1 MLNCKDHIRL
11 FLLYEYK
18 LGHNATDATR
28 NICHAVAPDAMNTT
42 TAYRWFERFRKGDE
56 SLQDDHRSGR
66 PTQINLGEL
75 KQAIESDPKLSTVNL
90 ASTFGCTDRNI
101 RYIFKRFGYVNKL
114 SGWSP
119 HDLNPNQL
127 QKRIDMCKDLI
138 SLRRTFNWLNNLIT
152 GDEKWVLYVN
162 VQRKR
167 QWLKPGQK
175 PIPTPKAGLHPQK
188 RMLCVWWDVEGVI
201 YWELL
206 PAKTTMTGTRY
217 RNQLQK
223 LAEEMQK
230 KRKGRSKIYFQHD
243 NARPHVADIVN
254 KKLKQ
259 LKWELIKHPP
269 YSPDIAPSDY
279 HLFLSLS
286 NQIKEKKFKDEAEL
300 KMVIQTFFDSKSKD
314 FYARGIYDLPRR
326 WQEVIDT
333 KGKYVSKK

>member
-1 MLNCKDHIRL
+1 
-11 FLLYEYK
+11 
-18 LGHNATDATR
+18 
-28 NICHAVAPDAMNTT
+28 
-42 TAYRWFERFRKGDE
+42 
-56 SLQDDHRSGR
+56 
-66 PTQINLGEL
+66 
-75 KQAIESDPKLSTVNL
+75 
-90 ASTFGCTDRNI
+90 
-101 RYIFKRFGYVNKL
+101 
-114 SGWSP
+114 
-119 HDLNPNQL
+119 
-127 QKRIDMCKDLI
+127 
-138 SLRRTFNWLNNLIT
+138 
-152 GDEKWVLYVN
+152 
-162 VQRKR
+162 
-167 QWLKPGQK
+167 
-175 PIPTPKAGLHPQK
+175 
-188 RMLCVWWDVEGVI
+188 
-201 YWELL
+201 
-206 PAKTTMTGTRY
+206 MTGTRY

-286 NQIKEKKFKDEAEL
+286 NQIKEKKFKDEDEL

-333 KGKYVSKK
+333 KGKHVSKK